1 MQLRNRHT
9 FVIVGIILVSLLVIG
24 FVVYYVSA
32 SSKDSPKA
40 ADSSKIANDFRIL
53 SQSRTDVCAYLG
65 NQEANTNYINSLPQN
80 FYLQGSCCTPMDY
93 RHYVSQIA
101 ALQNYSSISVIP
113 HDPYNVSSSSAKQM
127 IGYTQINLTASQQAV
142 YNSALKISSE
152 GPCCCQCWAW
162 YAHEGLARALISQYG
177 WNAQQISNIWAF
189 EDCCGGS

>member
-1 MQLRNRHT
+1 
-9 FVIVGIILVSLLVIG
+9 
-24 FVVYYVSA
+24 
-32 SSKDSPKA
+32 
-40 ADSSKIANDFRIL
+40 
-53 SQSRTDVCAYLG
+53 
-65 NQEANTNYINSLPQN
+65 
-80 FYLQGSCCTPMDY
+80 
-93 RHYVSQIA
+93 VSQIA